1 MGAKILIGSQWGD
14 EGKGKIIDV
23 LTQDIDWVVRYQGG
37 NNAGHTVEIGD
48 EQYILHLIPSG
59 ILRTGT
65 KCVIGHGMV
74 VDPLALKD
82 EMRDLESRG
91 IELGG
96 RLLISDRAHLV
107 MPYHRMLDAGNESQL
122 ADGEKIGTTKRGIGP
137 TYADKVSRTGLRVC
151 DMLDPEFE
159 KMLRRR
165 IVSSNKRLRV
175 MGAESMDAERIVS
188 DILEVSEYLK
198 PFIADTIA
206 LLNRAMRAGDKI
218 LFEGAQGTMLDIDY
232 GSYPFVTSSSSTAGG
247 AATGTGVPPHR
258 IEAVLGVLKAYTTR
272 VGEGPMPTEL
282 DDEMGEMLRSEGG
295 EYGATTG
302 RPRRCGW
309 FDAVVARYSAEV
321 NGIDSWALTKLDV
334 LDNVETIK
342 ICTAYEVDGE
352 RLETVPANARILEKC
367 VPVYEEMDG
376 WQTSISEVST
386 FEELPAKTKA
396 YIARLE
402 ELTGVEAGLLSVGPR
417 RSSTIIMKDC
427 PFTS

>member
-1 MGAKILIGSQWGD
+1 
-14 EGKGKIIDV
+14 
-23 LTQDIDWVVRYQGG
+23 
-37 NNAGHTVEIGD
+37 
-48 EQYILHLIPSG
+48 
-59 ILRTGT
+59 
-65 KCVIGHGMV
+65 
-74 VDPLALKD
+74 
-82 EMRDLESRG
+82 
-91 IELGG
+91 
-96 RLLISDRAHLV
+96 
-107 MPYHRMLDAGNESQL
+107 
-122 ADGEKIGTTKRGIGP
+122 
-137 TYADKVSRTGLRVC
+137 
-151 DMLDPEFE
+151 
-159 KMLRRR
+159 
-165 IVSSNKRLRV
+165 
-175 MGAESMDAERIVS
+175 
-188 DILEVSEYLK
+188 
-198 PFIADTIA
+198 
-206 LLNRAMRAGDKI
+206 MRAGDKI